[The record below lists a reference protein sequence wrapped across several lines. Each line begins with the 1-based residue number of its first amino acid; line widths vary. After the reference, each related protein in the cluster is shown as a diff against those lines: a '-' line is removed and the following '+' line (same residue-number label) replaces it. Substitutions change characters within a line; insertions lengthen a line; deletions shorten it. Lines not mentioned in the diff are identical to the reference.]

1 MTSHNNANNT
11 DSEKLIWDD
20 SLDELIDPQII
31 SELTGCERLHLPRE
45 VLDGG
50 ALPGQVLART
60 SDEWLCL
67 AEQSYVDPNIPTG
80 RAEDYVLVTLSHELK

>member
-50 ALPGQVLART
+50 ALPGQVLARKGVG
-60 SDEWLCL
+60 L
-67 AEQSYVDPNIPTG
+67 AGVGAAGVGLGS
-80 RAEDYVLVTLSHELK
+80 RLAMTLTFQRGGPRS